1 MQAQAFPYFRGT
13 SKAYGGVLL
22 SGLERVDSATDLF
35 RGNPLS
41 RPAAKLAATV
51 DAINARFGRGTVFY
65 ASEGTTKEWKMK
77 REMLSGRPTTRWGE
91 LLVAR

>member
-1 MQAQAFPYFRGT
+1 MFVEGKRYRRA
-13 SKAYGGVLL
+13 GVLL
-22 SGLERVDSATDLF
+22 CGLERAEVAADLF

-41 RPAAKLAATV
+41 RPAAKLSATV
-51 DAINARFGRGTVFY
+51 DAINARFGRGTLFY
-65 ASEGTTKEWKMK
+65 AAEGTTKEWRMK